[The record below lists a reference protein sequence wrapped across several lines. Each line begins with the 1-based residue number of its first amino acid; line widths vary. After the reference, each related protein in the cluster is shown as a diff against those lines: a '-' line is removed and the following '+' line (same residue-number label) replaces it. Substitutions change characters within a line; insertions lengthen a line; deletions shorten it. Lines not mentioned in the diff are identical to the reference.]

1 MKDYIIRATASY
13 GQIRAFAVT
22 SRGMVETA
30 RMSHNTSPVVTAA
43 LGRTLTAAA
52 MMGVMMK
59 GEKDVLTLHIEG
71 TGPMRGL
78 NVTADS
84 HGHVKGYP
92 FESQVDLPANALGK
106 LDVGGAVG
114 FGNLVV
120 IKDLGLKE
128 PYVGQ
133 VVLQTSEIAEDL
145 TYYFA
150 TSEQVPSAV
159 GLGVLMNKNNTVA
172 QAGGYIIQLMPDTS
186 EEIIGILEE
195 RLAQIEPVTT
205 LLTQGYTPE
214 QMLEKILDGLE
225 VVFSK
230 ETIPASFSCNCS
242 KERMERALI
251 SLGSKEMESIL
262 ADGEPVEIHC
272 HFCNTN
278 YIFDIDELSQI
289 KSKLKS

>member
-120 IKDLGLKE
+120 IKDLGLKD

-133 VVLQTSEIAEDL
+133 TQLQTGEIAEDL

-150 TSEQVPSAV
+150 TSEQVPSSV
-159 GLGVLMNKNNTVA
+159 GLGVLVDRDCSVK
-172 QAGGYIIQLMPDTS
+172 QAGGFIIQLMPDVTDEVIDKLEKKISNVKSVTEMLEEGMSPEDILQELLGEFDLEILDKIETGFVCDCS
-186 EEIIGILEE
+186 EEKVSGAIASIDKKDLQSMIDDEE
-195 RLAQIEPVTT
+195 PIEVRC
-205 LLTQGYTPE
+205 QFCNKRY
-214 QMLEKILDGLE
+214 QFDVEKL
-225 VVFSK
+225 
-230 ETIPASFSCNCS
+230 
-242 KERMERALI
+242 
-251 SLGSKEMESIL
+251 KEML
-262 ADGEPVEIHC
+262 
-272 HFCNTN
+272 
-278 YIFDIDELSQI
+278 
-289 KSKLKS
+289 